1 MRPKQH
7 APKPDEVEEQP
18 DREYTSSSD
27 SDESM
32 EQEQEGQQEEE
43 EGEELEEELE
53 EEPEE
58 REDNRVGN
66 ARKKDTEAL
75 PNAKKTRQLPIQP
88 KRMVKKQQ
96 PPTSTASRSSS
107 SKPSPTQ
114 TQSKKKGKKRKQP
127 VNSLLR
133 VAWNDTM
140 CEILLYELVRLV
152 RKGKVS
158 AKGFK
163 EAIWEDVAEKVR
175 PYYTG
180 NAPFTGKKCKSKYE
194 GYKGIWSAWCTHLG
208 HLSGWTA
215 RDSDGLPIAAR
226 DEMEQHFQ
234 EYPSC
239 EQFREEVPTHFDYVS
254 EIFGDRLATGKS
266 AHGPDSMGED
276 EIEFSDEEQD
286 EEQEEEEA
294 EAEGLVDDRPVT
306 PLAEKEPS
314 PPARSISTPS
324 HSEGM
329 ITSRPVSASIAFSA
343 NPKANNNSTSSKINT
358 TLGKRIAERKLLATS
373 KEGPSKRRRT
383 EQAGGGDEIDALVAK
398 AEQTSESVLRT
409 VLSEALDKLLAS
421 NTSST
426 AAAIEV
432 FKKDLKDEFGT
443 GNDIFKVYRLLRQ
456 PEMAET
462 FLVLED
468 TERADWL
475 RFELGGGMIHG

>member
-1 MRPKQH
+1 
-7 APKPDEVEEQP
+7 
-18 DREYTSSSD
+18 
-27 SDESM
+27 
-32 EQEQEGQQEEE
+32 
-43 EGEELEEELE
+43 
-53 EEPEE
+53 
-58 REDNRVGN
+58 
-66 ARKKDTEAL
+66 
-75 PNAKKTRQLPIQP
+75 
-88 KRMVKKQQ
+88 
-96 PPTSTASRSSS
+96 
-107 SKPSPTQ
+107 
-114 TQSKKKGKKRKQP
+114 
-127 VNSLLR
+127 
-133 VAWNDTM
+133 M

-152 RKGKVS
+152 RKGNVS

-194 GYKGIWSAWCTHLG
+194 GYKGIWTAWCTHLG

-239 EQFREEVPTHFDYVS
+239 EQFREEVPAHFDYVS

-329 ITSRPVSASIAFSA
+329 ITSRPVSASIPFSA
-343 NPKANNNSTSSKINT
+343 NPKATTNSTSSKINT

-383 EQAGGGDEIDALVAK
+383 EQAGGGGDGIDALVAK
-398 AEQTSESVLRT
+398 VEEKSESVLRT

-421 NTSST
+421 NTSAT